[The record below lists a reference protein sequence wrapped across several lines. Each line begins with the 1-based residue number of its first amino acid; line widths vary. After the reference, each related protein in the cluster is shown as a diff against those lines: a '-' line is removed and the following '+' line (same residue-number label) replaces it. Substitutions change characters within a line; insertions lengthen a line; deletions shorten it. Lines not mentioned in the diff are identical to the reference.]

1 MSGTSR
7 LFVVIGVLAFALI
20 AAQQVPRLI
29 PSDFEFEDISSQP
42 GYRLLVR
49 GEVSQAIDPFVGLG
63 LGDAP
68 LPESI
73 QNWAAENTCSALFQD
88 PANKAG
94 ESAVRIAYFTDVQC
108 PYCRILSGTL
118 SDLAHDTDPTVQLSL
133 REFPLFGQW
142 SEVTAAASLAAGRQ
156 GAHLLF
162 HERLMSAPLRPSK
175 AAIEAI
181 VADLNLDSERF
192 WSDFDSPGL
201 RQELARHRAIGDLFG
216 IYGTPALVVGR
227 TLAIGNISTE
237 DLDRLIEIELG
248 EKDLDPCG
256 DHRPD

>member
-29 PSDFEFEDISSQP
+29 PSDFEFENISSQP

-63 LGDAP
+63 SGDAP

-108 PYCRILSGTL
+108 PFCRVLSGTL
-118 SDLAHDTDPTVQLSL
+118 SDLAHGADPPVQLSL

-142 SEVTAAASLAAGRQ
+142 SEVAAAASLAAGLQ
-156 GAHLLF
+156 GAHLRF
-162 HERLMSAPLRPSK
+162 HERLMSVPLRPSK
-175 AAIEAI
+175 PAIEAI
-181 VADLNLDSERF
+181 VADLDLDSEKF
-192 WSDFDSPGL
+192 WKDFESSGL

-216 IYGTPALVVGR
+216 IYGTPALVIGR
-227 TLAIGNISTE
+227 TIVIGKTSPD
-237 DLDRLIEIELG
+237 DLNRLIEIERG
-248 EKDLDPCG
+248 EKNLDPCSNY
-256 DHRPD
+256 RPD